1 METVGDIE
9 KTVLV
14 TGGTGFLG
22 RRLTRRLVAE
32 GHRVRVLARKTS
44 NIEPLTAMEVEI
56 VVGDLADKSSLNGA
70 FKGVGA
76 VVHAAAGT
84 TGTKKDCET
93 VTILGTRNVLELCKA
108 NGVAKLV
115 YISSCSV
122 YGVADYKINQLVT
135 EQSSLERHPEQ
146 RGHYSASKQQAEA
159 LVIEAMKSK
168 IYPVVVLRPGTI
180 YGPGGQVFA
189 PMIGFALANKL
200 FVVIEQ
206 GEFELPFVYIDNL
219 VDAILEVIVN
229 SHADNEVFNIVD
241 TDRITKKTY
250 VDKLIR
256 KLYPKA
262 YVVYL
267 PYWCVYW
274 VTWAQER
281 AFHALGRKPFLTTYR
296 LISSQK
302 NISYDCSK
310 IKSTIGWRPRVN
322 FEQAVAAITSSHER
336 PS

>member
-1 METVGDIE
+1 M
-9 KTVLV
+9 
-14 TGGTGFLG
+14 
-22 RRLTRRLVAE
+22 
-32 GHRVRVLARKTS
+32 RVLARKTS
-44 NIEPLTAMEVEI
+44 SIGQLTAMGVEI
-56 VVGDLADKSSLNGA
+56 VVGDLADKSSLNDA
-70 FKGVGA
+70 FRGVGV

-122 YGVADYKINQLVT
+122 YGVADYEINQIVT
-135 EQSSLERHPEQ
+135 EQSSLERFPEK
-146 RGHYSASKQQAEA
+146 RGHYSASKQQAETLVTEA
-159 LVIEAMKSK
+159 LKSELF
-168 IYPVVVLRPGTI
+168 PVVILRPGTI
-180 YGPGGQVFA
+180 YGPGGQVFT

-200 FVVIEQ
+200 FVVIEH
-206 GEFELPFVYIDNL
+206 GEFELPLVYIDNL

-229 SHADNEVFNIVD
+229 SHADNKVFNLVD
-241 TDRITKKTY
+241 TDSITKKIY

-267 PYWCVYW
+267 PYSCIYW
-274 VTWAQER
+274 LTWAQEK
-281 AFHALGRKPFLTTYR
+281 AFHALGRKPFFTTYR

-302 NISYDCSK
+302 NIRYDCSK
-310 IKSTIGWRPRVN
+310 IKSSIGWRPRVK
-322 FEQAVAAITSSHER
+322 FEQAVAAITSRYER
-336 PS
+336 P